1 MHFTAENFSTMK
13 ATGMPLQGTK
23 VLVAEDD
30 PILAFDIMRELMK
43 AGADVVGPALS
54 LARALELAEQ
64 ENLSCGVLD
73 VRLRDGLVFAAAEVL
88 RKKGVG
94 IVFYT
99 GQVDIEELKRDWPAS
114 KVLRKPAPSSEITK
128 AVVDMCP

>member
-13 ATGMPLQGTK
+13 PTGMPLQGTK

-30 PILAFDIMRELMK
+30 PILAFDIMRELME

-54 LARALELAEQ
+54 VARALELAEQ

-73 VRLRDGLVFAAAEVL
+73 VAAG
-88 RKKGVG
+88 RVG
-94 IVFYT
+94 FC
-99 GQVDIEELKRDWPAS
+99 R
-114 KVLRKPAPSSEITK
+114 
-128 AVVDMCP
+128 C

>member
-13 ATGMPLQGTK
+13 VTGMPLQGTK

-30 PILAFDIMRELMK
+30 PILAFDIMRELME
-43 AGADVVGPALS
+43 AGADVVRPALS
-54 LARALELAEQ
+54 VARALELAEQ

-94 IVFYT
+94 IVFHT

-114 KVLRKPAPSSEITK
+114 KVLRKPTRSSEITK